1 MNEKFEFI
9 GRREKEELVDS
20 LDLLVKE
27 WFFTCFEEFSATQ
40 LYGILPI
47 FERKSIL
54 VSAPTGG
61 TKTLTAFLSILNY
74 LVGLSRKNELE
85 DRVYCVYTS
94 PLKALSNDIYVNL
107 IKPLEEIEEIAK
119 KDEKKWG
126 KLQKIRVGLRT
137 GDTTPYER
145 QKLAKNPPHI
155 LVTTPESLAIMINS
169 PKFSEKFCLLEFV
182 IVDEIHS
189 LAENK
194 RGVHLSLTLER
205 LEEMTKLP
213 LTRIGLSAT
222 VAPLEKIAHFLVG
235 SERKCMIAD
244 VELNKEIDL
253 EVLSPVDDFLETDSV
268 KFGDS
273 LYNLLDSLIE
283 KNKTTLIFTNTRAA
297 TERVVHNLKEH
308 FPSKYIENIG
318 AHHSSLSKTHR
329 FDIEERLRKGEL
341 KVVVCSTSLELGI
354 DIGFIDLVILL
365 SSPKSVSRAMQR
377 IGRAGHQLHNK
388 PRGKFIVTDV
398 DDMVESAI
406 IARNVKDKKI
416 DEVHIPEDALD
427 VLSQHVYGMAI
438 SRVWNVDEMLGLIK
452 KSYCYR
458 NLTREDF
465 LNVISYLS
473 GEYELKVRNVYSKI
487 WYDSDNQQIGK
498 RGKLARV
505 IYMTNI
511 GTIPDESFLSVVLR
525 DGTSVGKLDEGFLE
539 RMKKGDVFVL
549 GGNRYQFLYAKGMK
563 IYVTGA
569 ADKRVTIPSWFSE
582 MLPLSFDVAM
592 SIGEFRQLVSRM
604 FEKKK
609 SEKEIKE
616 FIQEYVI
623 GNKEMVDSMY
633 GYFEK
638 QFKYSVI
645 PHKNRILIEEYR
657 DGERNYIIFHTLFG
671 RKVNDAL
678 SRAVA
683 YVVASARKRDVEVGI
698 NDNGFF
704 VAGKELNLEKVEKGF
719 YYLLDE
725 FKKDKRN
732 LRKVLD
738 DAIEMTEV
746 LKRRFRHCA
755 GRGLMILRNYK
766 GRIKSVG
773 RQQMSSH
780 FMLAAIRKKTKDFP
794 ILKEAR
800 REVLEDLMDIERT
813 EMVLEWIVKNRIKI
827 VKKNTDKAVMSPFAI
842 NLILSSHSD
851 VIRMEDKI
859 EFIKRVYRELERD

>member
-1 MNEKFEFI
+1 MEAQFEFI
-9 GRREKEELVDS
+9 NKHKKEEIINS
-20 LDLLVKE
+20 LDFLVKK
-27 WFFTCFEEFSATQ
+27 WFFSRFEEFSATQ
-40 LYGILPI
+40 LYGVMPI
-47 FERKSIL
+47 FKRKSIL

-74 LVGLSRKNELE
+74 LVGLARKNELE
-85 DRVYCVYTS
+85 DRIYAVYTS
-94 PLKALSNDIYVNL
+94 PLKALSNDIFVNL
-107 IKPLEEIEEIAK
+107 EQPLKEIYDLA
-119 KDEKKWG
+119 EKESI

-137 GDTTPYER
+137 GDTTAYER

-169 PKFSEKFCLLEFV
+169 PKFSEKFLLLEFV
-182 IVDEIHS
+182 LVDEIHS

-205 LEEMTKLP
+205 LEKMTKLP

-235 SERKCMIAD
+235 SKRKCLIAN
-244 VELNKEIDL
+244 VELNKELDL
-253 EVLSPVDDFLETDSV
+253 EVLSPVDNFLETDSIE
-268 KFGDS
+268 FWAN
-273 LYNLLDSLIE
+273 LYELLDKLIE

-318 AHHSSLSKTHR
+318 AHHSSLSKDHR
-329 FDIEERLRKGEL
+329 FEIEEKLRKGDL

-354 DIGFIDLVILL
+354 DIGYIDLVVLL

-377 IGRAGHQLHNK
+377 IGRAGHQLHSK
-388 PRGKFIVTDV
+388 PKGKFIITDV

-406 IARNVKDKKI
+406 IARNAKDKKI
-416 DEVHIPEDALD
+416 DETHIPENALD
-427 VLSQHVYGMAI
+427 VLSQHIYGMAI
-438 SRVWNVDEMLGLIK
+438 ARIWDIDEMFGLIK
-452 KSYCYR
+452 ESYCYR

-487 WYDSDNQQIGK
+487 WYDPETREIGK
-498 RGKLARV
+498 RGRLARM

-525 DGTSVGKLDEGFLE
+525 DGTNVGKLDEGFLE

-549 GGNRYQFLYAKGMK
+549 GGSKYQFMYAKGMK
-563 IYVTGA
+563 VYVNSA
-569 ADKRVTIPSWFSE
+569 AEKRPTIPSWFSE
-582 MLPLSFDVAM
+582 MLPLTFDAAM
-592 SIGEFRQLVSRM
+592 SIGEFRRLISDM
-604 FEKKK
+604 FDEKKT
-609 SEKEIKE
+609 SKEIKE
-616 FIQEYVI
+616 FIKKYVFGDEKI
-623 GNKEMVDSMY
+623 ANSIY
-633 GYFEK
+633 NYFEK
-638 QFKYSVI
+638 QFKHSII
-645 PHKNRILIEEYR
+645 PHKNRILIEEYY

-671 RKVNDAL
+671 RRINDAL
-678 SRAVA
+678 SRAIA
-683 YVVASARKRDVEVGI
+683 YVVAAARRRDVEVGI

-704 VAGKELNLEKVEKGF
+704 IAGKDLNLAKVEKGF
-719 YYLLDE
+719 YFLINE
-725 FKKDKRN
+725 FKKDKKN
-732 LRKVLD
+732 LRNVLD
-738 DAIEMTEV
+738 EAIEMTEV

-766 GRIKSVG
+766 GRVKSVG

-780 FMLAAIRKKTKDFP
+780 FMLAAIRKKTKNFP

-800 REVLEDLMDIERT
+800 REVLEDLMDIEKT
-813 EMVLEWIVKNRIKI
+813 EQILNWIISNRIKI
-827 VKKNTDKAVMSPFAI
+827 VKKNTNKSVMSPFAI
-842 NLILSSHSD
+842 NLILASHSD
-851 VIRMEDKI
+851 VIKMEDKI
-859 EFIKRVYRELERD
+859 EFIKRVYNELERN

>member
-1 MNEKFEFI
+1 MEVKFEFI
-9 GRREKEELVDS
+9 GKCKRDNLVNS
-20 LDLLVKE
+20 LDPLVKE
-27 WFFTCFEEFSATQ
+27 WFYSRFEEFSMTQ
-40 LYGILPI
+40 LYGVLPI

-85 DRVYCVYTS
+85 DRVYSVYTS

-119 KDEKKWG
+119 KDEEKWG

-169 PKFSEKFCLLEFV
+169 PKFSEKFALLEFV

-194 RGVHLSLTLER
+194 RGVHFSLTLER
-205 LEEMTKLP
+205 LQDMTKLP

-222 VAPLEKIAHFLVG
+222 VAPLEKIAYFLVG
-235 SERKCMIAD
+235 EGRKCLIAD
-244 VELNKEIDL
+244 VELDKKLDL
-253 EVLSPVDDFLETDSV
+253 EVLSPVNDFLETDSIE
-268 KFGDS
+268 FNAS
-273 LYNLLDSLIE
+273 LYKLLDDLIE

-318 AHHSSLSKTHR
+318 AHHSSLSKNHR
-329 FDIEERLRKGEL
+329 FEIEEKLRKGEL

-377 IGRAGHQLHNK
+377 IGRAGHQLHSK

-406 IARNVKDKKI
+406 IARNARDKKI
-416 DEVHIPEDALD
+416 DEVYISENALD

-438 SRVWNVDEMLGLIK
+438 AKIWDIDEMFNLIK

-458 NLTREDF
+458 NLSREDF

-487 WYDSDNQQIGK
+487 WYDPETRQIGK

-511 GTIPDESFLSVVLR
+511 GTIPDESFLTVVLR
-525 DGTSVGKLDEGFLE
+525 DGTIVGKLDEGFLE
-539 RMKKGDVFVL
+539 RMRKGDVFVL

-563 IYVTGA
+563 VYVAGA
-569 ADKRVTIPSWFSE
+569 AGKRVTIPSWFSE

-592 SIGEFRQLVSRM
+592 SIGEFRELIARM
-604 FEKKK
+604 FEEKKR
-609 SEKEIKE
+609 EKEIKD
-616 FIQEYVI
+616 FIQGYVI
-623 GNKEMVDSMY
+623 GNKEMVESMY
-633 GYFEK
+633 KYFEK
-638 QFKYSVI
+638 QFKYSII

-671 RKVNDAL
+671 RRVNDAL

-698 NDNGFF
+698 NDRGFF
-704 VAGKELNLEKVEKGF
+704 IAGKDLDLAKVEKGF
-719 YYLLDE
+719 YYLIGE
-725 FKKDKRN
+725 FKKDKKN

-738 DAIEMTEV
+738 EAIEMTEV

-766 GRIKSVG
+766 GRVKSVG

-780 FMLAAIRKKTKDFP
+780 FMLAAIRKKTRDFP

-800 REVLEDLMDIERT
+800 REVLEDLMDIEKT
-813 EMVLEWIVKNRIKI
+813 EMILNWIVKNRIKV
-827 VKKNTDKAVMSPFAI
+827 VKKNTNKAVMSPFAI
-842 NLILSSHSD
+842 SLILASHSD

-859 EFIKRVYRELERD
+859 EFIKRVYRELEK